1 MSARRFRKPLDGLP
15 GRERGLGI
23 GKFGKNEPRG
33 VVDLG
38 DGITGQVWSKSVHGG
53 TWYACSDGKFRCV
66 RDGQVVGT
74 FPEITQ
80 EQAEA
85 MALYGLR

>member
-1 MSARRFRKPLDGLP
+1 MSALVGKV
-15 GRERGLGI
+15 RGLST
-23 GKFGKNEPRG
+23 GKFGKDEPRG

-38 DGITGQVWSKSVHGG
+38 DGVTGQIWSKHAHSAG

-85 MALYGLR
+85 MSRYGRG